1 MYLKEKNKL
10 RELQH
15 LNKFKETIKLEKC
28 LTALQQFD
36 AIVIFKLRT
45 WMTSRGKK
53 NRGKYQEKNCSKC
66 LHEPQ
71 SLTKYFRQALV
82 FIWNSALRENIYF
95 SGNFC

>member
-45 WMTSRGKK
+45 
-53 NRGKYQEKNCSKC
+53 
-66 LHEPQ
+66 
-71 SLTKYFRQALV
+71 
-82 FIWNSALRENIYF
+82 
-95 SGNFC
+95 